1 MRYKNEGNRPRLCAS
16 AWNGHHRVTLLAWP
30 AFADFGRVTTTTPKY
45 VSTTSRGDGHNGL
58 AAPCNYDNRPWEI
71 PPSTPSLAKPSLTCF
86 LLPLLAL
93 RPPPADDAR
102 FDPENFMHLMSA
114 RTLVSQHASS
124 VCKSPV
130 GAPSTVLGQRTIS
143 LESQDVEK
151 WKRRAALRVQIG
163 VGYTVHFC
171 RSSRGLM
178 FMQ

>member
-1 MRYKNEGNRPRLCAS
+1 MYLQLRAEKNTRSQLRS
-16 AWNGHHRVTLLAWP
+16 A
-30 AFADFGRVTTTTPKY
+30 TTT
-45 VSTTSRGDGHNGL
+45 VQ
-58 AAPCNYDNRPWEI
+58 WEI

-124 VCKSPV
+124 LCKSPD
-130 GAPSTVLGQRTIS
+130 GAPFTVLGQRTIS

-151 WKRRAALRVQIG
+151 WKRRAASRVQIG
-163 VGYTVHFC
+163 VGSTVHCC
-171 RSSRGLM
+171 RTYGARRPDDVIMNTYRAKLFTPRRSHC
-178 FMQ
+178 